1 MFEAVEF
8 IEPRLPAGAPIQER
22 VIDTYPSEQ
31 EAVAAARATRE
42 SFRQTEDYAWWIVRE
57 KGAQLARWIADN
69 RSHKEFALDLTT
81 GTLIEIP
88 LI

>member
-1 MFEAVEF
+1 MFN
-8 IEPRLPAGAPIQER
+8 
-22 VIDTYPSEQ
+22 TEQ
-31 EAVAAARATRE
+31 EAVEGARATRE
-42 SFRQTEDYAWWIVRE
+42 AFKQTEDYAWWIVRE
-57 KGAQLARWIADN
+57 QGAQLARWIADN